1 MPAVNHPDY
10 KEELDRCNYTLQY
23 VEKCLERTLAKKNR
37 IDRDLE
43 WTRKHFN
50 SDNSQHYIDII
61 VNSLLQGT
69 MDIEIRNLMSA
80 RSKPYFARIDFL
92 EKGKDSAEKLY
103 IGKMSLIRDENQ
115 KLIIIDWR
123 APVANLYYEGRLG
136 DASYVCPDGKIEGTL
151 QLKRQFS
158 IDKGELKEIFDIDI
172 TTNDEFLQSC
182 LGANV
187 DNRLKEIVTTIQT
200 EQRGDPRR
208 YVRPR

>member
-1 MPAVNHPDY
+1 
-10 KEELDRCNYTLQY
+10 
-23 VEKCLERTLAKKNR
+23 
-37 IDRDLE
+37 
-43 WTRKHFN
+43 
-50 SDNSQHYIDII
+50 
-61 VNSLLQGT
+61 
-69 MDIEIRNLMSA
+69 MSA

-151 QLKRQFS
+151 QLKRQLS

-172 TTNDEFLQSC
+172 TTNDACKTALALMS
-182 LGANV
+182 
-187 DNRLKEIVTTIQT
+187 TT
-200 EQRGDPRR
+200 G
-208 YVRPR
+208 